1 MAARFAL
8 DSAWHHAGIRRQG
21 SWGASSGV
29 FSICGACTAWKSVA
43 VDGPRITQRRWWWDP
58 DASRKTYDK
67 PLMNNPK
74 SRVFV
79 SGQVPVVLLENVRG
93 IGKKGQIVSVRRGY
107 ARHNLVPKGLGVF
120 GTWENIDLHA
130 DPDLVEDP
138 ALKGQLGEV
147 RGRLPFDWVGELEL
161 RFVRKARDDQDDM
174 LLEPLTVW
182 DILEELSNDH
192 ELDLLPANLELPA
205 GGILKTGL
213 HEVPVRITF
222 RNPQSA
228 TGRYTLNLE
237 VVSQQSLDE
246 LRRQDMARAVQ
257 ERRRFELP
265 QRAGDVKGDSGFDDG
280 DDMDEYDQPV
290 LASSSGV

>member
-1 MAARFAL
+1 MAARLAL
-8 DSAWHHAGIRRQG
+8 DSARHHAGILRQG
-21 SWGASSGV
+21 SWGPNLVVLSV
-29 FSICGACTAWKSVA
+29 YRACDTWKSVA
-43 VDGPRITQRRWWWDP
+43 VNGPCITQRRWWWDP
-58 DASRKTYDK
+58 GASRKTYDK
-67 PLMNNPK
+67 ALMNHGNN
-74 SRVFV
+74 RVYV

-93 IGKKGQIVSVRRGY
+93 VGRKGQIVSVKRGY
-107 ARHNLVPKGLGVF
+107 ARHILVPKGLGVF

-138 ALKGQLGEV
+138 ALKGQIGEV
-147 RGRLPFDWVGELEL
+147 RGRLPFDWVGELKL
-161 RFVRKARDDQDDM
+161 RFVRQARDDQDEV

-213 HEVPVRITF
+213 HEVPVRISF

-228 TGRYTLNLE
+228 AGRYTLNLE
-237 VVSQQSLDE
+237 VISQQSLDE
-246 LRRQDMARAVQ
+246 LRQRDMARAVQ

-265 QRAGDVKGDSGFDDG
+265 QRAGAITGDSGFDDG
-280 DDMDEYDQPV
+280 DDMDEFDQPA